1 MLILF
6 LWISVWVLLLAAFY
20 VNKFPL
26 TLLFLCSCS
35 LALKGLRKG
44 SWQFLRLSSVPARD
58 PDKIPPSGKKNQF
71 LKMWIFHPYCLR
83 KKRNPFPFHSRRS
96 RRLPGRIKNL
106 HKWALKSPL
115 NRRKMAYLSQ
125 TWFLLHMRYWMP
137 GKFWLK
143 VLHSSCTLFLYMV
156 AGKLYLQF
164 SWCDFQM
171 VNSRE
176 VDLGSRTLLTCYN
189 SFAVNA
195 QKFTWPWKVTKLRTV

>member
-1 MLILF
+1 
-6 LWISVWVLLLAAFY
+6 
-20 VNKFPL
+20 
-26 TLLFLCSCS
+26 
-35 LALKGLRKG
+35 
-44 SWQFLRLSSVPARD
+44 
-58 PDKIPPSGKKNQF
+58 
-71 LKMWIFHPYCLR
+71 
-83 KKRNPFPFHSRRS
+83 
-96 RRLPGRIKNL
+96 
-106 HKWALKSPL
+106 
-115 NRRKMAYLSQ
+115 
-125 TWFLLHMRYWMP
+125 LHMRYWMP